1 MKLTKQQLINRYNRY
16 EGIILYLVDNEHIFR
31 HYLKKLKEDE
41 SEITIYIPEID
52 HTFNKEDIID
62 ALNWAIS
69 TAQREQYHKK
79 FMMNHPLI

>member
-16 EGIILYLVDNEHIFR
+16 EGIILYLANNEYIFR

-41 SEITIYIPEID
+41 SEITIYAPEID

-69 TAQREQYHKK
+69 TAQREQSHKK
-79 FMMNHPLI
+79 FMMNHPLL